1 MEKQYEFMTG
11 NDRGQFMS
19 FTVTEGE
26 IFILF
31 IIVHDVYLLRY
42 SFAVCTIIYHFAV
55 YRYVVASFKCCI
67 RDFILFHFAKK
78 INIKKLNTIFYYFD
92 QLCIDISSF

>member
-26 IFILF
+26 IFIPF
-31 IIVHDVYLLRY
+31 IIVLDVYLLRY

-55 YRYVVASFKCCI
+55 HRYVVASFKCCN
-67 RDFILFHFAKK
+67 RDFYIIAFCNKK
-78 INIKKLNTIFYYFD
+78 STLKIK
-92 QLCIDISSF
+92 